1 MDVHLP
7 QDREMGQ
14 PRGFAFVEYSKE
26 SEAAAAIEQFNGH
39 ELAGRALRVNEA
51 EERPPRRGGSPH
63 SRPPQG
69 AYGKRPFKNKGS
81 RRGIRRR
88 KRSL

>member
-1 MDVHLP
+1 VDVHLP
-7 QDREMGQ
+7 LVRETGQ
-14 PRGFAFVEYSKE
+14 PRGFAFVEFSTE
-26 SEAAAAIEQFNGH
+26 AEAAEAIQKFNGQ
-39 ELAGRALRVNEA
+39 ELAGRTLKVNEA
-51 EERPPRRGGSPH
+51 EPPRNSRGPHQSRSPH
-63 SRPPQG
+63 A